1 MSSSSFD
8 KRAWLRRS
16 TLSRKLSED
25 EATILA
31 LALHEKCFGPGQSI
45 FDKDDPGDAMYVVAE
60 GSVRIYLPIERGHD
74 LLERDL
80 QRIGPGQFFGELALL
95 THQGRRT
102 ASASAIGR
110 TIALSLHRDHFK
122 QLFEDHPAIVAHLLF
137 EQMANR
143 VLNDNLYIAAM
154 STRSAIERVV
164 RYLLLFGSPSP
175 LSPTGVLAVEVPTPH
190 WQLANML
197 GLTRE
202 SVCRA
207 INELK
212 RHEAIQV
219 KRHSRSRMLVTFSA
233 EGLRRHLSERKGQHL
248 V

>member
-1 MSSSSFD
+1 M
-8 KRAWLRRS
+8 
-16 TLSRKLSED
+16 
-25 EATILA
+25 
-31 LALHEKCFGPGQSI
+31 ALHEQCFGPGQSI
-45 FDKDDPGDAMYVVAE
+45 FDLGDTGDAMYVVAE
-60 GSVRIYLPIERGHD
+60 GAVRIYLPIERGHD

-95 THQGRRT
+95 THQGLRT
-102 ASASAIGR
+102 ASASAIGC
-110 TIALSLHRDHFK
+110 TIALSLHRDQFR
-122 QLFEDHPAIVAHLLF
+122 QLFDDHPAIVAHLLF

-143 VLNDNLYIAAM
+143 VLNDNLYIAVM

-175 LSPTGVLAVEVPTPH
+175 LSPEGVLAVEVPTPH

-207 INELK
+207 LSELK
-212 RHEAIQV
+212 REELIQV
-219 KRHSRSRMLVTFSA
+219 KTHARSRMLITFSA
-233 EGLRRHLSERKGQHL
+233 EALRRYLTKRKGQL
-248 V
+248 